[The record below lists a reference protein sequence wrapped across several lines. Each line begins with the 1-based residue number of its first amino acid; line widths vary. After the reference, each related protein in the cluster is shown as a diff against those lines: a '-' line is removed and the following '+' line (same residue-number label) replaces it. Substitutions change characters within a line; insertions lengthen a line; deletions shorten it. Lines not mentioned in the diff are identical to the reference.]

1 MKFLFFIFFVVGSIH
16 ILVDDETNGDC
27 ELTHSNCDSI
37 NGSMV
42 WIWFKKADS
51 RWGKSKKKKQKL
63 N

>member
-1 MKFLFFIFFVVGSIH
+1 MKFLLFIFFVVGSIH

-51 RWGKSKKKKQKL
+51 R
-63 N
+63 